1 MLHKCQRER
10 ERASK
15 CLAEQAFSWV
25 PELTQILTL
34 GESFN
39 LFMLILLIS
48 KINLMMAAP
57 PNHFDSQMKA
67 FIKVHRIAIN
77 WAIIIFIIEQIK
89 RTKL

>member
-1 MLHKCQRER
+1 ML
-10 ERASK
+10 
-15 CLAEQAFSWV
+15 LV

-39 LFMLILLIS
+39 LFMSILVS
-48 KINLMMAAP
+48 KISLMMVAP

-77 WAIIIFIIEQIK
+77 WAIIIFIIE
-89 RTKL
+89 

>member
-1 MLHKCQRER
+1 MG
-10 ERASK
+10 S
-15 CLAEQAFSWV
+15 
-25 PELTQILTL
+25 ELTQILTL

-39 LFMLILLIS
+39 LFMSILIS

-77 WAIIIFIIEQIK
+77 WAIIIFIIE
-89 RTKL
+89 